1 MTRFL
6 FEPVA
11 RARIAWLRTLLYG
24 FVVFDVL
31 FATSWVG
38 RHGWAPPSFY
48 QPIGPD
54 HFLPLPVPTVAWV
67 TFVQSA
73 LLVAAVIGVTGR
85 LPRLAGWAVAGF
97 YLERMVI
104 AYGYGKVDHDRFG
117 IVVAL
122 FVLPTVGAARWGDR
136 SPSEAAGWAVRC
148 IQLAVVATYF
158 LAAFAK
164 FRYGDGLA
172 WLNSTTL
179 LRAVVRRGTWLADP
193 LIDLPWVLHVTQYG
207 IILLELASP
216 LVFWRRVRTFFLVT
230 FGLFHAVTFAML
242 TIIFLPHVM
251 CLASF
256 LPLER
261 LRLPAF
267 ASVRRPALR
276 PAGSAS
282 P

>member
-1 MTRFL
+1 MDAVTRWL

-11 RARIAWLRTLLYG
+11 AGRVAALRTLLYL
-24 FVVFDVL
+24 FVVFDVTV
-31 FATSWVG
+31 ATTWIA

-67 TFVQSA
+67 TFVQTA
-73 LLVAAVIGVTGR
+73 LVVAAVVAASGR
-85 LPRLAGWAVAGF
+85 LPRVAGWTVAAL
-97 YLERMVI
+97 YLERMLI
-104 AYGYGKVDHDRFG
+104 AYSYGKVDHDRFG

-136 SPSEAAGWAVRC
+136 EPSEAAGWAVRS

-164 FRYGDGLA
+164 FRFGGGWA
-172 WLNSTTL
+172 WMDSTTL

-193 LIDLPWVLHVTQYG
+193 LTDWPWVLHAAQYG
-207 IILLELASP
+207 IIALELLSP
-216 LVFWRRVRTFFLVT
+216 LVFWHRTRAAFLVM
-230 FGLFHAVTFAML
+230 FAFFHAVTYATL
-242 TIIFLPHVM
+242 TIIFLPHVV

-267 ASVRRPALR
+267 AVRPVLR
-276 PAGSAS
+276 PAES